1 MKYKILPKPVA
12 TPAAKPTDPKT
23 PAKPA
28 DPKTPAKPA
37 DPKTPAKPAPKAG
50 A

>member
-1 MKYKILPKPVA
+1 MKYKILPKPA
-12 TPAAKPTDPKT
+12 PADPKA

-28 DPKTPAKPA
+28 DPKTPVKPT
-37 DPKTPAKPAPKAG
+37 DPKTPVKPKAG